1 MTHVNRWDSQNMQ
14 CHAHISSIKGT
25 RVAGALLDMGQWKQ
39 TGFFPH
45 EVNLMVQQKG
55 EKKKRKKIAQNIIMY
70 SSIKTECLS
79 LWILIHNY
87 LKINKEYN
95 KTLLQKENISSISS
109 KPDTAVFCTG
119 VTLSIQSQHSITKSY
134 THFHQVSPQGFQV
147 ISHTMSLTP
156 YVH

>member
-1 MTHVNRWDSQNMQ
+1 MKTNRVFPPWSEFNG
-14 CHAHISSIKGT
+14 STKG
-25 RVAGALLDMGQWKQ
+25 
-39 TGFFPH
+39 
-45 EVNLMVQQKG
+45 
-55 EKKKRKKIAQNIIMY
+55 RKKIYIIMY

-95 KTLLQKENISSISS
+95 KTLLQKKKKKNISSISS

-156 YVH
+156 YVYASTICTLRFTELLLTARILTKI